1 MAKPLALIIQSSD
14 VATTSI
20 SKVAESRDCS
30 IHISR
35 SIEEA
40 GQALAAYPSDQL
52 KYVFVD
58 LALCQG
64 PGWKEFTEQ
73 LRQSPDRMALIC
85 YDPNHVQTLY
95 GLLGPGQQEPI
106 RSERAPLY
114 HCATHDRRH
123 AAIS

>member
-40 GQALAAYPSDQL
+40 GQALAAYPRDQL

-64 PGWKEFTEQ
+64 RAGRNLPTA
-73 LRQSPDRMALIC
+73 RQSPDRMALIC

-95 GLLGPGQQEPI
+95 GYSGPPTKPI
-106 RSERAPLY
+106 RATGPL
-114 HCATHDRRH
+114 HHGATHDRRH

>member
-40 GQALAAYPSDQL
+40 GQALAVYPSDQL

-73 LRQSPDRMALIC
+73 LRESPDRMALIC
-85 YDPNHVQTLY
+85 YDPYHVQTLY
-95 GLLGPGQQEPI
+95 GFSARPTRANPKRTGPTL
-106 RSERAPLY
+106 S
-114 HCATHDRRH
+114 RH
-123 AAIS
+123 HT